1 MGLSNGEHIVAVDV
15 GGTNIVAA
23 VLDHEMKLVAR
34 RKKKSRGQDSGE
46 RTERRLSEAIEQ
58 ALDEAGVKKPQG
70 IGIGSPG
77 PLDPI
82 EGVIVDTPNLA
93 WKNFPLVGYLEDAFG
108 VPVVLDNDVNLGTF
122 GEYRFGKASKYANVL
137 GVFPGT
143 GIGGGWVLD
152 GKLFTGASGSAL
164 EVGHM
169 TVELDGPFCGCGKRG
184 CLEAIA
190 SRTVIAAEI
199 AALAARHD
207 APYILENYGTDIV
220 NIRSGAISKAIK
232 NGDRLV
238 EAVVRR
244 AAYFVGMA
252 IGNLINVLSPE
263 AVVVGGGL
271 VEAMEKLY
279 LEEIKKG
286 INDHALPFMRENVEL
301 FPAKLGDDA
310 VVMGAAALI
319 ADHLENTERRSR
331 NQS

>member
-1 MGLSNGEHIVAVDV
+1 VALDSGEHIVAVDV

-23 VLDHEMKLVAR
+23 VLDHDMNIVSR
-34 RKKKSRGQDSGE
+34 RKKKSRAQPGSDP
-46 RTERRLSEAIEQ
+46 TEVRLTEAIAE
-58 ALDEAGVKKPQG
+58 ALEEAGLKKPKG

-77 PLDPI
+77 PLDPV

-93 WKNFPLVGYLEDAFG
+93 WKDFPLVEYLEKKFD
-108 VPVVLDNDVNLGTF
+108 VPVVLDNDVNLGTY
-122 GEYRFGKASKYANVL
+122 GEYRFGKASKFSNVL

-143 GIGGGWVLD
+143 GVGGGWVLD

-164 EVGHM
+164 EVGHI
-169 TVELDGPFCGCGKRG
+169 TVLPGGPFCGCGKRG

-190 SRTVIAAEI
+190 SRTAIAAEI
-199 AALAARHD
+199 AVLAARHD
-207 APYILENYGTDIV
+207 APFIFENYGTDIA
-220 NIRSGAISKAIK
+220 NIRSGAIAKAIK
-232 NGDRLV
+232 NGDHMV

-244 AAYFVGMA
+244 AAYYVGMT

-263 AVVVGGGL
+263 AVVIGGGL

-279 LEEIKKG
+279 LEEVESAIEE
-286 INDHALPFMRENVEL
+286 HALEFMREGVEL

-319 ADHLENTERRSR
+319 ADKLNGL
-331 NQS
+331 